1 LNETCTVVVTCF
13 DEGNLLRRALESLRA
28 QTDRD
33 FEILIVNDA
42 STDPETNAV
51 CSEAESEGLARVVWR
66 ERNGGLSAARNS
78 GYETMHGAICVPL
91 DADDTLPAGA
101 VAAIRASFRSRA
113 DADFVFGNYVRHDVD
128 RGTRVEVDC
137 SRLARDGVLAAETL
151 ASGEWI
157 LYGGSPCRKELW
169 SKLGGYRAEF
179 SYDTQD
185 LDFWMRAL
193 TAGFVGCY
201 AGTVIYEWSRASSGM
216 NARVTG
222 ERWVRT
228 RARNIAFYDR
238 FGDGTGARR
247 QLMRNALSVRA
258 YDCARDLARQLV
270 QRGDGSA
277 LARFVAGAPP
287 AVLRGVHRLWLS
299 LRPARPD
306 PGGIPQCST

>member
-1 LNETCTVVVTCF
+1 VVVTCF
-13 DEGNLLRRALESLRA
+13 KEGELLRRALDSLRA

-42 STDPETNAV
+42 STDAATNHICA
-51 CSEAESEGLARVVWR
+51 EAESASVARVVWR

-78 GYETMHGAICVPL
+78 GYEAMRGTVCVPL
-91 DADDTLPAGA
+91 DADDTLPPEAIA
-101 VAAIRASFRSRA
+101 VIRGVFQNRPG
-113 DADFVFGNYVRHDVD
+113 ADFVFGNYIRHDLD
-128 RGTRVEVDC
+128 RGARVEVDC
-137 SRLARDGVLAAETL
+137 SGLARGGVLAPEIL

-157 LYGGSPCRKELW
+157 LYGGSPCRKEVW

-193 TAGFVGCY
+193 TEGLVGCY
-201 AGTVIYEWSRASSGM
+201 AGTIIYEWRRSSSGM

-238 FGDGTGARR
+238 FGNGTQARR
-247 QLMRNALSVRA
+247 ELLRNALSVRA
-258 YDCARDLARQLV
+258 YDCARDLAGQLV
-270 QRGDGSA
+270 ERGNGSA

-287 AVLRGVHRLWLS
+287 VLLSGVHRLWLS
-299 LRPARPD
+299 VRSARRD
-306 PGGIPQCST
+306 PGGTL